1 MKLITTGKT
10 GGYSLSE
17 LSVPNFLNKQNK
29 IEK

>member
-10 GGYSLSE
+10 GGYSSFGTF
-17 LSVPNFLNKQNK
+17 SSKSFNKQNK